1 MSDNHRDSP
10 KEANQDHQSARQ
22 AAPQSDQQGRAGLGE
37 PSAEGFD
44 GQSGQVQRSVS
55 AANSNQTANPG
66 AADKEGG
73 DAGAVDASG
82 EGEVLEGELLEGELL
97 GAESPD
103 EENGQGAATLSEESR
118 PAGSSERSSAAAGTA
133 QPSGA
138 GQAATGTAAGS
149 SADDGRQAQAG
160 GQATGPDDAYS
171 EVQGDELSEGKSGAE
186 GKSSSQTSSQTNGQT
201 NGQDDAQGDGQGAGH
216 EQGPWPDS
224 AQLQQRVEQLEKEL
238 EEARQQAETH
248 RDQALRIRA
257 EMENM
262 QRRAQKDIEQA
273 KRQGLEKVASDL
285 LQVKDSL
292 EMGVQAA
299 EDEQADREK
308 LLEGSQLTLKM
319 LNQVF
324 ERAQIEEI
332 DPQGERFNPD
342 YHEAMAAQPSDE
354 QEPNTVLHVVQKGY
368 RLEERLLR
376 PALVVVA
383 RKADDSSTGQSGGSV
398 DESV

>member
-1 MSDNHRDSP
+1 MSDKHRDSP
-10 KEANQDHQSARQ
+10 NEANKEEQQVAGGNDHHRQ
-22 AAPQSDQQGRAGLGE
+22 E
-37 PSAEGFD
+37 
-44 GQSGQVQRSVS
+44 
-55 AANSNQTANPG
+55 QTG
-66 AADKEGG
+66 SADKSAPGSQGG
-73 DAGAVDASG
+73 SDSATT
-82 EGEVLEGELLEGELL
+82 
-97 GAESPD
+97 
-103 EENGQGAATLSEESR
+103 ENQRDGS
-118 PAGSSERSSAAAGTA
+118 AGSSPDAAIEGDFIGAAEAQESSAEASQGSAA
-133 QPSGA
+133 SGKV
-138 GQAATGTAAGS
+138 AADS
-149 SADDGRQAQAG
+149 PEVDGATTSQQG
-160 GQATGPDDAYS
+160 G
-171 EVQGDELSEGKSGAE
+171 VQGSEDDLADSEQPEAE
-186 GKSSSQTSSQTNGQT
+186 QQGGNAEE
-201 NGQDDAQGDGQGAGH
+201 QD
-216 EQGPWPDS
+216 P
-224 AQLQQRVEQLEKEL
+224 AQLQARIEQLEAEL
-238 EEARQQAETH
+238 AEARQQVETH

-262 QRRAQKDIEQA
+262 QRRAQKDVEQA

-299 EDEQADREK
+299 EDEEADRAK

-342 YHEAMAAQPSDE
+342 YHEAMAAQPSSD

-383 RKADDSSTGQSGGSV
+383 KKADDAPGGQSGGSV